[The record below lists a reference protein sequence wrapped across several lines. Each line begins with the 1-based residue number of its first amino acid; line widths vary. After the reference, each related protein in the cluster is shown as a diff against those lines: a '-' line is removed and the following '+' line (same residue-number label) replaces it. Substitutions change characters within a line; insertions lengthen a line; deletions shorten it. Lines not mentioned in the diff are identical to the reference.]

1 MFQQYPRFHGLAFVF
16 LATTISACGGGSVSP
31 LPGKSDTTTFANS
44 GAGVKGPMAG
54 ATVRFYGI
62 DAAQP
67 LLYNAAQPVGFS
79 TTDSDGTFKQITLNR
94 GASAPFVVVVDG
106 RSAIDIHT
114 GRTPVIPEL
123 VTVVTAADFAARRPI
138 YATPLTTLTI
148 LTAREAI
155 TRSGASRDAVMT
167 AIDNAALAV
176 RDNFGFGLLD
186 GIDVLRD
193 PPLLN
198 NATTTPEA
206 QRALTLHRA
215 AVEAVSA
222 VIYSMAQTGVSNHAL
237 TRETTVQTIMAIL
250 ARDVASDGVAD
261 GRNGATV
268 STEVDTSLFTSAP
281 ATLMVPDTNIRIADI
296 ADVIAAEATLQQVDV
311 EVFTDSLVVTVT
323 PIAPAIPL
331 ESIVST
337 TTSTSTTSSTSSST
351 TLNEPTTTTRF
362 STTTTSTAPSTT
374 TTSLVS
380 SHPAGAYYVDR
391 NHALANDANAG
402 TAAMPFKTISR
413 AAQVARAGDTV
424 VVMSGTYPESVEIAN
439 SGMVGQPITF
449 TASGTVVVS
458 PPAPDSWSGVFT
470 VLGKSDITIA
480 GFTAENGYFGF
491 KVDEDRGGTPSTRIT
506 LKNNHARLTKS
517 SGINVNA
524 SRDIVVD
531 ANVVEKTNM
540 GGVHEMISIIGTDG
554 FVVSNNDVFNGAF
567 VINGVAKE
575 GKEGID
581 AKFGSS
587 NGRIVNNRVHDLERL
602 GIYADAWSALTQNIE
617 IVGNVVYNCKDGIAL
632 ASEEGGLLRNVLVAN
647 NITYNNRNSGIVV
660 APWAADGPRE
670 NIRIVNNTAYGNDA
684 GGINIATSKI
694 YRIEIQN
701 NIVADNNGPA
711 LRADNAGLISTA
723 SNNLAS
729 GKNVG
734 NILHGTL
741 VGDPR
746 FVSATSGN
754 FQLDAGS
761 AAINSGIALD
771 HVPADITGRLR
782 PLGGA
787 YDIGAFESQ

>member
-1 MFQQYPRFHGLAFVF
+1 MLPQHRRFHEFVIVLLAS
-16 LATTISACGGGSVSP
+16 TITACGGGSASR
-31 LPGKSDTTTFANS
+31 LPETFDTTTFANS

-54 ATVRFYGI
+54 ATVRFYEI
-62 DAAQP
+62 DTAQP
-67 LLYNAAQPVGFS
+67 LLYNAERPVGFI

-94 GASAPFVVVVDG
+94 GASAPFIVVVDG
-106 RSAIDIHT
+106 RNAIDIHT

-148 LTAREAI
+148 MTARATL
-155 TRSGASRDAVMT
+155 TRDSTSGDAVMT
-167 AIDNAALAV
+167 AIDSAALAV
-176 RDNFGFGLLD
+176 RDNFGFGLLE
-186 GIDVLRD
+186 GIDILRD

-198 NATTTPEA
+198 DATTTPEA
-206 QRALTLHRA
+206 QRALALHRA

-222 VIYSMAQTGVSNHAL
+222 VIYSMAQTGISTHAL
-237 TRETTVQTIMAIL
+237 IRETAVQTIMASL

-261 GRNGATV
+261 GRDGGTV
-268 STEVDTSLFTSAP
+268 LPEVDASLFASAP
-281 ATLMVPDTNIRIADI
+281 ATLMVPDTNILIADI
-296 ADVIAAEATLQQVDV
+296 AQVIAAEATLQQIDVD
-311 EVFTDSLVVTVT
+311 VFTDSLVVTVPPVAPVT
-323 PIAPAIPL
+323 PSSNP
-331 ESIVST
+331 VST
-337 TTSTSTTSSTSSST
+337 TSST

-374 TTSLVS
+374 TTSLAS

-413 AAQVARAGDTV
+413 AAQIARAGDTV

-439 SGMVGQPITF
+439 SGTVGLPITF
-449 TASGTVVVS
+449 TASGTVVVA

-470 VLGKSDITIA
+470 VLGKSDIIIA

-491 KVDEDRGGTPSTRIT
+491 KVDEDRSGTPSARIT

-524 SRDIVVD
+524 SHDIVVD
-531 ANVVEKTNM
+531 SNVVEKTNL

-554 FVVSNNDVFNGAF
+554 FVVSNNDVFNGPF
-567 VINGVAKE
+567 LINGVAKE

-587 NGRIVNNRVHDLERL
+587 NGRIVYNRVHDLVRL
-602 GIYADAWSALTQNIE
+602 GIYVDAWSALTQNIE
-617 IVGNVVYNCKDGIAL
+617 IVGNVVYNCNDGIAL
-632 ASEEGGLLRNVLVAN
+632 ASEQGGLLRNVLVAN
-647 NITYNNRNSGIVV
+647 NVTYNNRNSGIVV

-670 NIRIVNNTAYGNDA
+670 NIRIVNNTVYGNDA
-684 GGINIATSKI
+684 NGINIATNRI

-701 NIVADNNGPA
+701 NISANNNGPA
-711 LRADNAGLISTA
+711 LHADNAGLVSIA

-729 GKNVG
+729 GKNAG
-734 NILHGTL
+734 NILNGTL

-746 FVSATSGN
+746 FVSAASGN

-761 AAINSGIALD
+761 AAINNGIALD
-771 HVPADITGRLR
+771 LVPADIAGRLR
-782 PLGGA
+782 PLGGT